1 MSVEKGLTRINFNR
15 IQPPSDIF
23 RKVPL
28 DRKMLKLTAVISTM
42 TVNHNNALMIT
53 MMIMLIMAIAITV
66 LALAYYNEFC

>member
-1 MSVEKGLTRINFNR
+1 MSVAKGIARINFNT
-15 IQPPSDIF
+15 IQPPSNLF

-28 DRKMLKLTAVISTM
+28 DRTMLKMTAVISTT